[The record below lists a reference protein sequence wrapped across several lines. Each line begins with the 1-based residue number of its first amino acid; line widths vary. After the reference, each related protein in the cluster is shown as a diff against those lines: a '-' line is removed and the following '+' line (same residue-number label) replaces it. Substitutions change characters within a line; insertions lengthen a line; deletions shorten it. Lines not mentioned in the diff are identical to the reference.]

1 LIHKEVVLMK
11 RFSVIVLFVLLLAG
25 TAFALE
31 FSADTVM
38 TSRGVKTNG
47 KIYFKGDSFRMDMTS
62 PRAMTTITRLDKKVV
77 WSIMPE
83 QKMYMEIPF
92 NPKREP
98 IVKDKVQG
106 EIERKLLGA
115 EGVDG
120 HPAKKYLVT
129 YKSGGEKTQIYQW
142 IATDINFPVK
152 SEALDGSW
160 TQEYKNIKLGN
171 QPDSLFKVP
180 AGYKKFQ
187 MPGGMH
193 FPMR

>member
-1 LIHKEVVLMK
+1 MR
-11 RFSVIVLFVLLLAG
+11 RFSFIVLFVFLLAG
-25 TAFALE
+25 TSFALQ

-38 TSRGVKTNG
+38 TSGKIKTSG
-47 KIYFKGDSFRMDMTS
+47 KIYFSGERFRMDMTS

-77 WSIMPE
+77 WSVMPE
-83 QKMYMEIPF
+83 QRMYMEIPF

-98 IVKDKVQG
+98 MVKDKVQG
-106 EIERKLLGA
+106 EIERKLIGTEA
-115 EGVDG
+115 VDG

-142 IATDINFPVK
+142 MATDLNFPVK
-152 SEALDGSW
+152 TAAVDGSW
-160 TQEYKNIKLGN
+160 TQEYKNIRLGN
-171 QPDSLFKVP
+171 QPDSLFNVP

>member
-1 LIHKEVVLMK
+1 MK
-11 RFSVIVLFVLLLAG
+11 RFTAFVLFVLLLAG
-25 TAFALE
+25 TASALE
-31 FSADTVM
+31 FSADMVM
-38 TSRGVKTNG
+38 TARGHKTTG
-47 KIYFKGDSFRMDMTS
+47 KVYFKGDSFRMDMTS
-62 PRAMTTITRLDKKVV
+62 PQKVTTITRLDKKVV
-77 WSIMPE
+77 WSIMPQ

-98 IVKDKVQG
+98 MVKNKVQG
-106 EIERKLLGA
+106 EIERKLIA
-115 EGVDG
+115 TEKVDG
-120 HPAKKYLVT
+120 HPAGKYLVT
-129 YKSGGEKTQIYQW
+129 YKSGGKEQHIYQW

-152 SEALDGSW
+152 TEAVDGSW
-160 TQEYKNIKLGN
+160 SQEYRNISFGN

>member
-1 LIHKEVVLMK
+1 MK
-11 RFSVIVLFVLLLAG
+11 RLSVIVLFVLLLAG

-38 TSRGVKTNG
+38 TAKGMKTTG
-47 KIYFKGDSFRMDMTS
+47 KIYFSGEHFRMDMTS
-62 PRAMTTITRLDKKVV
+62 PRPMTTITLLDKKVV

-83 QKMYMEIPF
+83 EKMYMEIPF

-106 EIERKLLGA
+106 EVDRKLVGTD
-115 EGVDG
+115 EIDG

-129 YKSGGEKTQIYQW
+129 YKNGGEKMQMYQW
-142 IATDINFPVK
+142 IATDLNFPVK
-152 SEALDGSW
+152 TEAVDGSW
-160 TQEYKNIKLGN
+160 SQEYKNIKTGP
-171 QPDSLFKVP
+171 QPASLFKVP

-187 MPGGMH
+187 MPGGTR

>member
-1 LIHKEVVLMK
+1 MRRLT
-11 RFSVIVLFVLLLAG
+11 FAVLFVLLIAG
-25 TAFALE
+25 TAFALQ

-38 TSRGVKTNG
+38 TTGRMKTTG
-47 KIYFKGDSFRMDMTS
+47 KIYFSGERVRMDMTS
-62 PRAMTTITRLDKKVV
+62 PRPMTTITRLDKKVV
-77 WSIMPE
+77 WSIMPQ

-92 NPKREP
+92 NPKRRPMVEG
-98 IVKDKVQG
+98 KVQG
-106 EIERKLLGA
+106 EIARKLLGTG
-115 EGVDG
+115 EVNG
-120 HPAKKYLVT
+120 HPTKKYLVT
-129 YKSGGEKTQIYQW
+129 YKSEGKETQVYQW

-152 SEALDGSW
+152 TEAVDGSW
-160 TQEYKNIKLGN
+160 TQEYKNIKLGR